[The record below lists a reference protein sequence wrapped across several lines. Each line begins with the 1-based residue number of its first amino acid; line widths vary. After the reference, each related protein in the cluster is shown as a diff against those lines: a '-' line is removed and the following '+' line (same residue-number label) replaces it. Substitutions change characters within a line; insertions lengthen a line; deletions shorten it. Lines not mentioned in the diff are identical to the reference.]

1 MFTAIH
7 KSLTAK
13 RDRLEGDKGFTL
25 IELLVVILII
35 GVLAAIA
42 IPVFLGQQAQAQEA
56 AARANLANAKI
67 AYSAWLVSNTTGT
80 PTASALANFGF
91 PQDGS
96 VAIAASS
103 SGSTYCLNTVA
114 PAPIFRLTSTASAP
128 VAGACP

>member
-1 MFTAIH
+1 MITAVR
-7 KSLTAK
+7 KSMEAK

-56 AARANLANAKI
+56 AAKANLANAKI

-80 PTASALANFGF
+80 PTALQLANFGF

-96 VAIAASS
+96 VIIGASS
-103 SGSTYCLNTVA
+103 SNSTYCLQSVA
-114 PAPIFRLTSTASAP
+114 PVWSLTNAGSAP
-128 VAGACP
+128 TAVACS